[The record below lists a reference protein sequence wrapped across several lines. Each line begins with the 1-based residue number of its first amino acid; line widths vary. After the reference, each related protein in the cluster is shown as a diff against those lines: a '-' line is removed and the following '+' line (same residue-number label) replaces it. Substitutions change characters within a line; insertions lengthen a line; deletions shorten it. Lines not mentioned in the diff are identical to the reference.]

1 MEERRVQRK
10 RRRFIKRVVPREEKI
25 RVSTDYPVS
34 RYRVLADAVS
44 NGTLPPFAAIL
55 RKALNDSYDRIVKMN
70 GRGNE

>member
-1 MEERRVQRK
+1 MEERRALG
-10 RRRFIKRVVPREEKI
+10 RRRFIKRTVPREEKI

-55 RKALNDSYDRIVKMN
+55 REALNDNYDRIVKMN
-70 GRGNE
+70 GRGDE

>member
-1 MEERRVQRK
+1 MEERTMQR

-25 RVSTDYPVS
+25 RVSTEYPVS

-44 NGTLPPFAAIL
+44 SGTLPPFAAIL

-70 GRGNE
+70 GKGNE